1 MTFSPTHLT
10 HLAQRAKSSA
20 GESSLGRP
28 EKNQKTLITL
38 SGGQDSSLVG
48 WVLFNTQNYYSARPR
63 SLHYQH
69 LLQPDTLDA
78 KKHCAQLS
86 FWFNWKSLYSLAT
99 RYYASEKEAGDW
111 RRVSSSRIAPY
122 YNCPLLLKGQSL
134 TDQYETTATLL
145 LRTLLTTSEKGGQA
159 QADPFQTEDTPM
171 QCNSALF
178 ARQKKQSCWFPR
190 PSERRAGRRV
200 KFYRGIKHGT

>member
-10 HLAQRAKSSA
+10 HLTRRAKSSF
-20 GESSLGRP
+20 GETLGRP

-69 LLQPDTLDA
+69 LLQPDTLDT

-86 FWFNWKSLYSLAT
+86 FWFNWESLYSLAT
-99 RYYASEKEAGDW
+99 RYYPNEKEAGDW

-122 YNCPLLLKGQSL
+122 YNCPFLLKGQSL

-145 LRTLLTTSEKGGQA
+145 LRTLMTTSEEDGQT
-159 QADPFQTEDTPM
+159 QEDLFQTEDTPM
-171 QCNSALF
+171 WYNSALF
-178 ARQKKQSCWFPR
+178 ARQKKQSCWFPG
-190 PSERRAGRRV
+190 PSERKVGGRV